1 MRVSNI
7 NLSDL
12 EGSQEY
18 CDFLGKEKCAS
29 VGILYG
35 DVQGSAQVFFAIISS
50 YSPSRTVFPTFAMF
64 LDQRNI
70 YLINTFA

>member
-18 CDFLGKEKCAS
+18 GDFLGKEKCAS
-29 VGILYG
+29 VGILFYG
-35 DVQGSAQVFFAIISS
+35 DVQGSAQVF
-50 YSPSRTVFPTFAMF
+50 
-64 LDQRNI
+64 LW
-70 YLINTFA
+70 